1 MFRPPASAHGGRA
14 RAFRRS
20 DRRPSAAIQPML
32 CTQNF
37 VYKKSPARK
46 ILAGDGGERLPQM
59 PSKSARPD
67 QRRAKRGIPNPQTAS
82 RTAENGLSNVVAPSI
97 GAVCV
102 RSAAAGGIVE
112 IPPPT
117 IGANVVK
124 FSLASHT
131 AGVESPVRRALVR
144 QNHQRQP
151 VPARNGRSC
160 APLACAHSPTLP
172 PHQA

>member
-1 MFRPPASAHGGRA
+1 MGDDSRLAPGMGWSANALVHK
-14 RAFRRS
+14 
-20 DRRPSAAIQPML
+20 IL
-32 CTQNF
+32 CT
-37 VYKKSPARK
+37 KSPRAVETAQGQSLSRQ
-46 ILAGDGGERLPQM
+46 DGQSCPQNRGKAQKSPEM
-59 PSKSARPD
+59 PSNCARPD
-67 QRRAKRGIPNPQTAS
+67 QRRAKRDSQSQTAS
-82 RTAENGLSNVVAPSI
+82 RSAENGLSNVVAPSI
-97 GAVCV
+97 GEVCV

-151 VPARNGRSC
+151 VPAR
-160 APLACAHSPTLP
+160 SPANKNQV
-172 PHQA
+172 HFSEN